1 MPPKFSKS
9 SAETKRKTKF
19 LFLGMPRCSVIY
31 SKLSK
36 SSAETKRKTIIYQK
50 LTKNYACRDT
60 QFVIDISSYIIIYS
74 SAPMKDITKC
84 RI

>member
-1 MPPKFSKS
+1 MPP
-9 SAETKRKTKF
+9 
-19 LFLGMPRCSVIY
+19 
-31 SKLSK
+31 KLSK

-74 SAPMKDITKC
+74 SAPMKNITKC